1 MLTIM
6 FDPHFKSL
14 QAMENY
20 VKHEDYIHFAFKWCK
35 HGSPSL
41 LTVFEVLNPT
51 IKHVLQLLDLVILLK
66 KLIAS

>member
-20 VKHEDYIHFAFKWCK
+20 VEYGDYIHFF
-35 HGSPSL
+35 
-41 LTVFEVLNPT
+41 
-51 IKHVLQLLDLVILLK
+51 LK
-66 KLIAS
+66 